1 MKDKGEHMILQI
13 LKGGFTSQG
22 LVPRACCVKILDL
35 SSCLVP
41 SFSIKS
47 EHIPNSL
54 VVLENL
60 PRLWIP
66 VYRGGNECPRK
77 LVYANVN

>member
-1 MKDKGEHMILQI
+1 MTDKGGHVILQI

-47 EHIPNSL
+47 EHTSDSL

-66 VYRGGNECPRK
+66 VYRRGNECPRK